1 MSREHRILGVD
12 ENADEKTIKRAYF
25 KLIREVNAEENPE
38 RFEEIRQAYEAL
50 QNKDSNSTNMQFEVA
65 LPDCESARII
75 YEQIKDLE
83 NMEEYKKAIKKAEDA
98 VAMYGEYSAFLFLI
112 AQSALLSKAYG
123 KAVTAYEKLCKMQP
137 DNLCFGGELAIAYYK
152 RGFKN
157 KAMVQFEII
166 YDKGYR
172 EFKFVSIYASL
183 ILYTSPY
190 DKSLELLEQM
200 QINVD
205 DNVLFQNIDTMFE
218 CYGAYFM
225 RVNFAD
231 NYVDSFVKLCDLYI
245 DFLDRLGRKIV
256 NYEDMI
262 KAVYFMTL
270 QGMTSRSEYYDQI
283 MGKINQI
290 VDKVDKY
297 LPGVLISDSDLD
309 IEDEDVEKF
318 NSDNRIGT
326 LMKRTITRLLDL
338 EKVDDG
344 DADLDYIDYVMEDI
358 MLSNLRAWPTQKA
371 DFLLMKKDYP
381 MLFDRIEDLWNMIN
395 RFSKDDARYILEQSL
410 PKYIRM
416 SKKYEDS
423 MFKELYPE
431 ELENADTDNVQW
443 DSMDSGTYE
452 REAPKIGRNDP
463 CPCGSGKKYKKC
475 CGK

>member
-1 MSREHRILGVD
+1 
-12 ENADEKTIKRAYF
+12 
-25 KLIREVNAEENPE
+25 VNAEENPE

-50 QNKDSNSTNMQFEVA
+50 QNKDSNSTNMQVEVE
-65 LPDCESARII
+65 LPDCDSARII
-75 YEQIKDLE
+75 YEQIRDLRK
-83 NMEEYKKAIKKAEDA
+83 MGEYKKAIKKADDA
-98 VAMYGEYSAFLFLI
+98 VSMYGEHSAFLYEI
-112 AQSALLSKAYG
+112 AQIALESKTYG

-137 DNLCFGGELAIAYYK
+137 DNICFGGELAIAYYK

-172 EFKFVSIYASL
+172 EFRFMSIYTSL

-225 RVNFAD
+225 RVIFAD
-231 NYVDSFVKLCDLYI
+231 AYVDSFIKLCDLYI

-256 NYEDMI
+256 NYEDILKGVHYM
-262 KAVYFMTL
+262 VLETVMS
-270 QGMTSRSEYYDQI
+270 MDEYNEQI
-283 MGKINQI
+283 MDKIRQI

-297 LPGVLISDSDLD
+297 LPGILNSNLD
-309 IEDEDVEKF
+309 IEDEMIEEF
-318 NSDNRIGT
+318 NNDKHIGK
-326 LMKRTITRLLDL
+326 LMKKTITRLLDTD
-338 EKVDDG
+338 KVDDT
-344 DADLDYIDYVMEDI
+344 DYIDFAMQDI
-358 MLSNLRAWPTQKA
+358 LLCHLRAWPTQKA
-371 DFLLMKKDYP
+371 DFILMKRDYP
-381 MLFDRIEDLWNMIN
+381 DLFDMLEELWDAIN
-395 RFSKDDARYILEQSL
+395 GISRDDARYMLEQSL